1 MSTSVGAQLAFL
13 CWPFPI
19 SMALICVAVTQH
31 VASDVLRFQLER
43 SLIFNKLRCEDFASP
58 GTTEILALR
67 EVFYFSIHS
76 AQSCITLP
84 SSERMKNMQKHKKA
98 TLTVECF
105 M

>member
-43 SLIFNKLRCEDFASP
+43 SLIFFNKLRCEDSASP

-67 EVFYFSIHS
+67 EVFLF
-76 AQSCITLP
+76 
-84 SSERMKNMQKHKKA
+84 
-98 TLTVECF
+98 
-105 M
+105 